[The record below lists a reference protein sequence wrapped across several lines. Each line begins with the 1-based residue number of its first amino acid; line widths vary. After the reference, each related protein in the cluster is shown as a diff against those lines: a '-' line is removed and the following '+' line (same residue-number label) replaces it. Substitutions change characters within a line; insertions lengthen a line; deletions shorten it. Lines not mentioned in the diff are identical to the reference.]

1 VGKWARKII
10 ENELFSEAIGKRFME
25 AVKSL
30 PTPKIELPEIEFPH
44 VTPFPA
50 PYQTATIK
58 AGQEGRVY
66 YYKIPYDE
74 VGFIQYVA
82 NNYFPN
88 TYGYWIVDS
97 RQVIT
102 PAVELQLAPVN
113 SPKPILPWMRVDD
126 YIEWRVKNLDN
137 EDHTFEVLIDG
148 FTIRREE
155 MPPLMRLIFPV
166 GR

>member
-1 VGKWARKII
+1 MGKWVKKILDNELLSEFISDAVGKK
-10 ENELFSEAIGKRFME
+10 FKEAIE
-25 AVKSL
+25 SL
-30 PTPKIELPEIEFPH
+30 PPPQVTVELPKLEAEEVPH
-44 VTPFPA
+44 ITPFPA

-58 AGQEGRVY
+58 AGEEGRVY

-102 PAVELQLAPVN
+102 PAVELQIAPVN
-113 SPKPILPWMRVDD
+113 RPKPILPWMRVDD
-126 YIEWRVKNLDN
+126 FIEWRVKNED
-137 EDHTFEVLIDG
+137 EDDHTFEGLLYDVK
-148 FTIRREE
+148 RCQRS
-155 MPPLMRLIFPV
+155 
-166 GR
+166 